1 MSANPVANPGVTP
14 EPAPAPAQGT
24 PTPATPQEAPA
35 EAPVKTFFSKKAK
48 AEESKESLP
57 DISKLP
63 PEMQNVYKSMQA
75 DATKKW
81 QEIAD
86 QRKTWEAERA
96 TEQATLK
103 AEREAFQRSQEAI
116 LEAIRGRSNPQDAAA
131 PTDIKA
137 QIAALRAEGRYDE
150 ADQVMLDAVKQAAMQ
165 EVAPI
170 KREAET
176 QKLQSTFQ
184 ATAINVVASNPVVAE
199 YKDEVVKIFD
209 APTPV
214 MQKLRSVAL
223 ASPENVQT
231 FVPMI
236 LNAIATEIHAQRME
250 AQATSLRTELDSLK
264 SKASAT
270 KARSI
275 PARLVTSGGTS
286 RETTGSGGGLASAL
300 ARAETALRGA

>member
-35 EAPVKTFFSKKAK
+35 EAPVKTFFSKKAEK
-48 AEESKESLP
+48 KEESSPL
-57 DISKLP
+57 DLSKLSP
-63 PEMQNVYKSMQA
+63 DMQNVYKSMQG
-75 DATKKW
+75 DYT
-81 QEIAD
+81 
-86 QRKTWEAERA
+86 RKTQELAEMRKQFES
-96 TEQATLK
+96 EQATLK
-103 AEREAFQRSQEAI
+103 AEREAMNRNHDA
-116 LEAIRGRSNPQDAAA
+116 LMEAIRGRVPEGQQPNAAD
-131 PTDIKA
+131 PMA
-137 QIAALRAEGRYDE
+137 QVQALRDEGRYKE
-150 ADQVMLDAVKQAAMQ
+150 ADELFLNLARQAAESQ
-165 EVAPI
+165 IAPI
-170 KREAET
+170 KKEAET

-250 AQATSLRTELDSLK
+250 AQATTLRAELDSIK

-286 RETTGSGGGLASAL
+286 RETTGGGGGLAAAL
-300 ARAETALRGA
+300 SRAETALRGA